1 MLTLTFVIAVVAL
14 VAVGLGQVQNVQLR
28 GRVLALESWTAE
40 RTLTPEDAEKDM
52 EAILRALRPARVGET
67 PAEWPGDVDAG
78 GLVGECEEFLRTLR
92 EGGEPA

>member
-1 MLTLTFVIAVVAL
+1 MLTLTFVIALVAL

-28 GRVLALESWTAE
+28 GRVLELEAWTAD
-40 RTLTPEDAEKDM
+40 RTLTPADAEADL
-52 EAILRALRPARVGET
+52 EAIIRALRPARVGET

-78 GLVGECEEFLRTLR
+78 RLIGECEEFLRTLR